1 MSEQHRAESP
11 ENIENRLRQVRM
23 GRGLSQT
30 ELAARAGITRQ
41 AVCAIEANQYLPTTA
56 VALRL
61 AGVLHCRIEDLF
73 NLISS
78 GEEIEGDL
86 VGVER
91 ASAGALLRQRVKV
104 AQIGESVI
112 VRPAAQLGEVLAYTV
127 PADGLVSGL
136 PQAKSRSGR
145 ARVRV
150 RLLREWAS
158 VREEIAVA
166 GCDPAIFLTG
176 DYLRRR
182 QGGASVVG
190 WTAGSAAAVEAL
202 KRGEVHVAG
211 VHVVD
216 RKTGESNLP
225 YLRRHLDPEQ
235 YAVITFA
242 AWEQGW
248 MVRRGNPRGVRDAG
262 DLVRKDVTIVNR
274 EDGAGAR
281 LLLDQRLADAGI
293 KGTQVRGYRH
303 VVPSHFAVARA
314 VVDGLADVG
323 IGVGAAAT
331 AFGLDFIALQ
341 AERYDLVVPST
352 YLKSHPSVQTFLDTI
367 VSRAFRTEVEALGGY
382 DTKETGTVRALIDR
396 QPA

>member
-1 MSEQHRAESP
+1 MSEQHRAEP
-11 ENIENRLRQVRM
+11 AENIENRLRQVRM
-23 GRGLSQT
+23 ARGLSQT
-30 ELAARAGITRQ
+30 ELAARSGITRQ

-91 ASAGALLRQRVKV
+91 ATAGGMLRQRVKV
-104 AQIGESVI
+104 TQVGERII
-112 VRPAAQLGEVLAYTV
+112 VRPVAQLGEVLTYTI
-127 PADGLVSGL
+127 PADGLVTGFPSGK
-136 PQAKSRSGR
+136 AKGTLTQ
-145 ARVRV
+145 VRV

-158 VREEIAVA
+158 IREGIAVA
-166 GCDPAIFLTG
+166 GCDPAIFLAG

-182 QGGASVVG
+182 QNGASVVG

-225 YLRRHLDPEQ
+225 YLRRHLDPKQ
-235 YAVITFA
+235 YGVVTFA

-248 MVRRGNPRGVRDAG
+248 LVRRGNPRGIREAG
-262 DLVRKDVTIVNR
+262 DLARRDVTLINR
-274 EDGAGAR
+274 EEGAGAR
-281 LLLDQRLADAGI
+281 LLLDQRLTDAGV
-293 KGTQVRGYRH
+293 KATQVRGYRH

-314 VVDGLADVG
+314 VSDGLADVG
-323 IGVGAAAT
+323 VGVGAAAT
-331 AFGLDFIALQ
+331 AFGLDFLPLQ
-341 AERYDLVVPST
+341 AERYDLVVPAGL
-352 YLKSHPSVQTFLDTI
+352 LKSHPALQQFLDTI
-367 VSRAFRTEVEALGGY
+367 VSRSFRTEVEALGGY
-382 DTKETGTVRALIDR
+382 DTRESGMVRELSEKRSD
-396 QPA
+396 

>member
-23 GRGLSQT
+23 ARGLSQT
-30 ELAARAGITRQ
+30 ELAARSGITRQ
-41 AVCAIEANQYLPTTA
+41 AVCAIEGNQYLPTTA

-86 VGVER
+86 IGVDR
-91 ASAGALLRQRVKV
+91 TSAGGMLRQRVKV
-104 AQIGESVI
+104 AQVGERVI
-112 VRPAAQLGEVLAYTV
+112 VRPVTHLGEVLTYTV
-127 PADGLVSGL
+127 PADGLVTGL
-136 PQAKSRSGR
+136 PAVKAKGTPT
-145 ARVRV
+145 RVRV
-150 RLLREWAS
+150 RLLREWAAI
-158 VREEIAVA
+158 REAVAVA
-166 GCDPAIFLTG
+166 GCDPAMFLAG
-176 DYLRRR
+176 EYLRRR
-182 QGGASVVG
+182 QHGALVVG

-235 YAVITFA
+235 YAVVTFA

-248 MVRRGNPRGVRDAG
+248 MVRRSNPRGIREAG
-262 DLVRKDVTIVNR
+262 DLARKDVTLINR
-274 EDGAGAR
+274 EEGAGAR
-281 LLLDQRLADAGI
+281 LLLDQRLADAGV
-293 KGTQVRGYRH
+293 KAAQVRGYRH

-314 VVDGLADVG
+314 VADGLADVG
-323 IGVGAAAT
+323 VGVGAAAS
-331 AFGLDFIALQ
+331 AFGLDFLPLQ
-341 AERYDLVVPST
+341 TERYDLVVPAGL
-352 YLKSHPSVQTFLDTI
+352 LKSHPALQQFLDTI

-382 DTKETGTVRALIDR
+382 DTRETGMVRDLFDKRSA
-396 QPA
+396 